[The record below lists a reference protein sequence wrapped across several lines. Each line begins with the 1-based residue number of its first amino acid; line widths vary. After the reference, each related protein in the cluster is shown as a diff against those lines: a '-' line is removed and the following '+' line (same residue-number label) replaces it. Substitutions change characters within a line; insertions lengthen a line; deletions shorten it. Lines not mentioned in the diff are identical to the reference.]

1 MYWKYQIIKILEN
14 CFQNMNWFSWIKKR
28 LKFYPGH
35 LKPHFKIIL
44 IMFFIGFSILSYA
57 IQPRV
62 STSIGC
68 TKTYARP
75 IKFII
80 KLYTDHNTLWVKH
93 ATHQKAEFLRSS
105 SLTKLDNTVKSNSI
119 PNTKYSWF
127 LYKMVGTPSFSQP
140 WLCVQLPLQSLPKIC
155 FSTWVNFH
163 LPVAP
168 LLFHKIILAITT
180 KTPFLYTSAIFHLPV
195 FVYNYSNNLH
205 QKNFHYLSHLANLG
219 YVKGPMS

>member
-28 LKFYPGH
+28 LKFYHGQ
-35 LKPHFKIIL
+35 LKPHFKTIL
-44 IMFFIGFSILSYA
+44 IMFFIGFPILSYP

-68 TKTYARP
+68 IKTYARP
-75 IKFII
+75 IKFVI

-140 WLCVQLPLQSLPKIC
+140 WLRV
-155 FSTWVNFH
+155 
-163 LPVAP
+163 
-168 LLFHKIILAITT
+168 
-180 KTPFLYTSAIFHLPV
+180 
-195 FVYNYSNNLH
+195 
-205 QKNFHYLSHLANLG
+205 
-219 YVKGPMS
+219 